1 MIINKGDIIEVY
13 DEDNLT
19 ICQSC
24 IGIVEKV
31 SHCFVIFK
39 VAKIFEEERLE
50 SMLPSNYQYLVK
62 NARGQIR
69 ATTLENIIRHSEVVP
84 LELSNEIHNSL

>member
-31 SHCFVIFK
+31 SYCFVIFR
-39 VAKIFEEERLE
+39 VAKIFEEETVE
-50 SMLPSNYQYLVK
+50 SMLPTHFQHLVK
-62 NARGQIR
+62 SAKGQIR
-69 ATTLENIIRHSEVVP
+69 ATTLENIIRHSPTVP
-84 LELSNEIHNSL
+84 VEFAKEIEI